1 MIKQLS
7 TIISRYLEE
16 NNNSLN
22 KKDVLK
28 IQYTLEVI
36 LGDLTKFII
45 IFLIFLLLKEL
56 PLFLLSFII
65 LNSTRPL
72 LGGIHCKT
80 YYGCL
85 ICSLLY
91 FIIVVLFTKFSPI
104 LNINFY
110 MVFFFIFFI
119 TTLIFAPCRNEKR
132 PVKNK
137 ATLKILSLISLTFW
151 SILFFKLP
159 NLQVCN
165 CIFVSILF
173 QIIQLI
179 IVNTKGVVIN
189 AKIYKLFFS
198 HNT

>member
-1 MIKQLS
+1 MIKHLS
-7 TIISRYLEE
+7 TIISLYLEE
-16 NNNSLN
+16 NDNSLS

-28 IQYTLEVI
+28 IHYTLEAI

-56 PLFLLSFII
+56 PIFLLSFII

-72 LGGIHCKT
+72 SGGVHCKT

-85 ICSLLY
+85 ICSILY
-91 FIIVVLFTKFSPI
+91 FIIILLFAKFTPI

-110 MVFFFIFFI
+110 MVFFLISFF
-119 TTLIFAPCRNEKR
+119 TTLIFAPCSNEKR
-132 PVKNK
+132 LVTMK
-137 ATLKILSLISLTFW
+137 ATLITLSLLSLSFW

-179 IVNTKGVVIN
+179 IVNRHE
-189 AKIYKLFFS
+189 
-198 HNT
+198 HNWSLEN

>member
-16 NNNSLN
+16 NNNSLS
-22 KKDVLK
+22 KKDILK

-45 IFLIFLLLKEL
+45 IFSIFLLLKEL

-72 LGGIHCKT
+72 LGGFHCKT

-91 FIIVVLFTKFSPI
+91 FIIVLLFAKLSPK

-110 MVFFFIFFI
+110 MVSFIISFI

-173 QIIQLI
+173 QIVQLI
-179 IVNTKGVVIN
+179 IINTKGVVIN

-198 HNT
+198 HTT